1 MKANGQGV
9 ERIIEIQSC
18 FVREVVIG
26 GVSPSVSKLS
36 HCYHVPIILEG
47 NTLSLAVY
55 LSQCSRM
62 ARGKCGEIPTIIPL
76 ATILK

>member
-18 FVREVVIG
+18 FVRDVMIG
-26 GVSPSVSKLS
+26 GVFPSVSKLS
-36 HCYHVPIILEG
+36 HCYHVSIILEG
-47 NTLSLAVY
+47 NTLSLTMY

-62 ARGKCGEIPTIIPL
+62 ALRKCGGIPTIIPL
-76 ATILK
+76 AAT